1 MPLIA
6 RQLGALALLIAVLVL
21 IDRSAASAQYTL
33 TNNIVNPSD
42 VRELFARDIREFGGV
57 DAYARLAFAMQGLE
71 IEEQHEYA
79 HTFGH
84 ELYAV
89 EGEQGIGACDA
100 RFAFGCFHQF
110 LGEAI
115 GDLGTTSVGRL
126 YDACA
131 TITGTRRVCQ
141 HGIGHGVL
149 SAIGY
154 DEADL
159 KGALELCNS
168 VTRERTYAGCVG
180 GAFMEYN
187 LRIIASAEGIQGP
200 REFSGD
206 MYAPCTSVSSLDQ
219 KTCTFWLPQWWL
231 FFVLHND
238 RTHSADNPAYKSMKK
253 LSLDEQTVILNYK
266 YFKSGPKTAK
276 HFKCSTVP
284 IYRILR
290 KHKIPRKTQSECA
303 RKYTLNHNYFNKI
316 NTEDKAYFL
325 GLICSDGY
333 IYTKWNVLEIQLQ
346 ERDNYILKK
355 LSFLINST

>member
-253 LSLDEQTVILNYK
+253 LCEESPY
-266 YFKSGPKTAK
+266 P
-276 HFKCSTVP
+276 
-284 IYRILR
+284 
-290 KHKIPRKTQSECA
+290 QSCYEG
-303 RKYTLNHNYFNKI
+303 I
-316 NTEDKAYFL
+316 
-325 GLICSDGY
+325 GY
-333 IYTKWNVLEIQLQ
+333 ITPTAFAYDPGDIRNACDALGERGSTYCRGMAALIVNLTKAIPGSTTEICDGLP
-346 ERDNYILKK
+346 EHPRDICVQYAAHDNDF
-355 LSFLINST
+355 SFSVPPTS